1 MILIKSRDI
10 FQNNDKKLYQL
21 MSNLFIIAAPSGCGK
36 TTLVD
41 ALLTSSEDL
50 YLSVTHT
57 TRKPR
62 VGEVDGV
69 NYHFISKA
77 DFNKMI
83 LNAEFVEHAEVF
95 GNLYGS
101 SREKIQE
108 NLNKNIDVILE
119 IDWQGARQVKANMPN
134 AISIF
139 ILPPSKQSLLER
151 LKGRGQDDDE
161 TIKNRMSDAENQMK
175 HYDEFDYLVINDIFE
190 DALSNLKTIIYHA
203 NENLNKSELTLEKQV
218 LRHKYLLKEL
228 I

>member
-1 MILIKSRDI
+1 
-10 FQNNDKKLYQL
+10 

-41 ALLTSSEDL
+41 ALLKNSEDL

-62 VGEVDGV
+62 AGEVDGV
-69 NYHFISKA
+69 NYHFISKT
-77 DFNKMI
+77 DFKKMI
-83 LNAEFVEHAEVF
+83 VNTEFVEHAEVF

-139 ILPPSKQSLLER
+139 ILPPSKKSLLER

-175 HYDEFDYLVINDIFE
+175 HYDEFDYLVINDIFD
-190 DALSNLKTIIYHA
+190 DALSNLKTIIHHT
-203 NENLNKSELTLEKQV
+203 NKNLNKSELTLEKQV

>member
-1 MILIKSRDI
+1 
-10 FQNNDKKLYQL
+10 

-41 ALLTSSEDL
+41 ALLKNSEDL

-62 VGEVDGV
+62 AGEVDGV
-69 NYHFISKA
+69 NYHFISKT
-77 DFNKMI
+77 DFKKMI
-83 LNAEFVEHAEVF
+83 VNTEFVEHAEVF

-139 ILPPSKQSLLER
+139 ILPPSKKSLLER

-190 DALSNLKTIIYHA
+190 DALSNLKTIIHHT
-203 NENLNKSELTLEKQV
+203 NDIFNKSELTLEKQV
-218 LRHKYLLKEL
+218 LRHKYLLNEL

>member
-1 MILIKSRDI
+1 
-10 FQNNDKKLYQL
+10 

-41 ALLTSSEDL
+41 ALLKNSEDL

-69 NYHFISKA
+69 NYHFISKT
-77 DFNKMI
+77 DFKKMI
-83 LNAEFVEHAEVF
+83 VNTEFVEHAEVF

-139 ILPPSKQSLLER
+139 ILPPSKKSLLER

-190 DALSNLKTIIYHA
+190 DALSNLKTIIHHA

-218 LRHKYLLKEL
+218 LKHKYLLKEL

>member
-1 MILIKSRDI
+1 
-10 FQNNDKKLYQL
+10 

-41 ALLTSSEDL
+41 ALLKDSKDL

-62 VGEVDGV
+62 VGEVDGI
-69 NYHFISKA
+69 NYHFIKKTN
-77 DFNKMI
+77 FRKMI
-83 LNAEFVEHAEVF
+83 HNNEFVEHAEVF

-101 SREKIQE
+101 SREKIEE

-139 ILPPSKQSLLER
+139 ILPPSKKSLHER
-151 LKGRGQDDDE
+151 LMRRGQDDGE
-161 TIKNRMSDAENQMK
+161 TIKNRMADAVNQMK
-175 HYDEFDYLVINDIFE
+175 HYEEFDYLVINDIFDE
-190 DALSNLKTIIYHA
+190 ALSNIKTIIH
-203 NENLNKSELTLEKQV
+203 NTNKDFNKSELTLEKQA

-228 I
+228 L

>member
-1 MILIKSRDI
+1 
-10 FQNNDKKLYQL
+10 

-41 ALLTSSEDL
+41 ALLNNSEHL

-69 NYHFISKA
+69 NYHFISKT
-77 DFNKMI
+77 DFKKMI
-83 LNAEFVEHAEVF
+83 LNTEFVEHAEVF

-139 ILPPSKQSLLER
+139 ILPPSKKSLLER

-190 DALSNLKTIIYHA
+190 DALSNLKTIIHN
-203 NENLNKSELTLEKQV
+203 NENFNKSEFKLEKQV

>member
-1 MILIKSRDI
+1 
-10 FQNNDKKLYQL
+10 

-41 ALLTSSEDL
+41 ALLKKSEDL

-62 VGEVDGV
+62 VGEIDGV
-69 NYHFISKA
+69 NYHFISKT
-77 DFNKMI
+77 DFQIMI
-83 LNAEFVEHAEVF
+83 NSAEFVEHAEVF

-134 AISIF
+134 ATSIF
-139 ILPPSKQSLLER
+139 ILPPSKKSLLER

-175 HYDEFDYLVINDIFE
+175 HYDEFDYLVINDIFD
-190 DALSNLKTIIYHA
+190 DALSNLKTIIHNT

-218 LRHKYLLKEL
+218 LRHKYLLNEL

>member
-1 MILIKSRDI
+1 MR
-10 FQNNDKKLYQL
+10 
-21 MSNLFIIAAPSGCGK
+21 
-36 TTLVD
+36 
-41 ALLTSSEDL
+41 LLKNSEHL

-77 DFNKMI
+77 DFKKMI

-151 LKGRGQDDDE
+151 LKGSWSG
-161 TIKNRMSDAENQMK
+161 
-175 HYDEFDYLVINDIFE
+175 
-190 DALSNLKTIIYHA
+190 
-203 NENLNKSELTLEKQV
+203 
-218 LRHKYLLKEL
+218 
-228 I
+228 

>member
-1 MILIKSRDI
+1 
-10 FQNNDKKLYQL
+10 

-41 ALLTSSEDL
+41 ALLKNSEDL

-69 NYHFISKA
+69 NYHFISKT
-77 DFNKMI
+77 DFKKMI
-83 LNAEFVEHAEVF
+83 VNTEFVEHAEVF

-139 ILPPSKQSLLER
+139 ILPPSKKSLLER

-161 TIKNRMSDAENQMK
+161 TIKNRMSDAENQIK
-175 HYDEFDYLVINDIFE
+175 HYDEFDYLVINDIFD
-190 DALSNLKTIIYHA
+190 DALSNLKTIIHHS